1 MEGYHN
7 WRKEERLK
15 KKGNQL
21 FPPKGFMTIDV
32 TTTYLEMTSKDELK
46 PKHTIQ
52 SVEIKRVGI
61 PLPELNR
68 FFYITVGNEWY
79 WFDRLGWSYAQW
91 KEWVDRPELQTWVMY
106 MQGTPTGYFEL
117 EKQGNLEQQ
126 EATVNILF
134 FGLLPQFI
142 GKGLGGHFLSV
153 AVEKAWGFGAKRVTL
168 NTCTLDHKNALANY
182 VARGFKIYKQ
192 KTEVRTLP
200 DVKPELWAGAGQMS
214 K

>member
-1 MEGYHN
+1 VSCMEGYHN

-68 FFYITVGNEWY
+68 GLTV
-79 WFDRLGWSYAQW
+79 
-91 KEWVDRPELQTWVMY
+91 
-106 MQGTPTGYFEL
+106 
-117 EKQGNLEQQ
+117 
-126 EATVNILF
+126 
-134 FGLLPQFI
+134 
-142 GKGLGGHFLSV
+142 LS
-153 AVEKAWGFGAKRVTL
+153 
-168 NTCTLDHKNALANY
+168 C
-182 VARGFKIYKQ
+182 
-192 KTEVRTLP
+192 
-200 DVKPELWAGAGQMS
+200 KPG
-214 K
+214 